1 MFYLA
6 CNINPNPTG
15 ILPTNDRHSIIYQ
28 CPKILC
34 RKLGKMQI
42 TMETI
47 KIQSISE
54 FAGKNGTIY
63 NIVAENDTRKFV
75 CFNAEIKGKEG
86 QSIEAEIKENTF
98 NGRTSYI
105 VNLPK
110 AGGKPFVKSNADR
123 QIALQSAVNW
133 LKGTEAKKEQVI
145 QLAEYFLTWLKK

>member
-1 MFYLA
+1 
-6 CNINPNPTG
+6 
-15 ILPTNDRHSIIYQ
+15 
-28 CPKILC
+28 
-34 RKLGKMQI
+34 MQI
-42 TMETI
+42 KMETI

-63 NIVAENDTRKFV
+63 NIVAENDQRKFV

-105 VNLPK
+105 INLPK
-110 AGGKPFVKSNADR
+110 AGGKAFVKSNADR

-133 LKGTEAKKEQVI
+133 LKDTEAKKEQVI